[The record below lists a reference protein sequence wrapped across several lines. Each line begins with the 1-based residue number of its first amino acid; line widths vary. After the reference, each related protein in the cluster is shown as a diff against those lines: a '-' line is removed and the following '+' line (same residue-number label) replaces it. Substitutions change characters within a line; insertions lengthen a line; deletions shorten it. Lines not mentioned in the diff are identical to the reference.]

1 VLTTCPVSYVH
12 HRNPFV
18 LGAELCGPKICATIF
33 CCLLCAAFI
42 VMMIFCQ
49 PFLNIIINLIFVV
62 Y

>member
-1 VLTTCPVSYVH
+1 VP